1 MNAASSKFRAG
12 VVVQVLVLIL
22 VPLFPFCYAIPIPS
36 GQAPGGPRAPSVPQ
50 STSFESLVTPPDSYN
65 SGLATPSSVR
75 SPNDNDLATQT
86 HPTGSSS
93 SIRTPTRYIH
103 HYIDFPD
110 YPDDSDFLSLENVDP
125 NPTNRS
131 PTNAEKKV
139 RQLIEVRKEV
149 LNTLVTY
156 IDKVDLEEVSNPQF
170 TERFGHKF
178 MSRIDSAPSRIR
190 RQIFLGI
197 GTFIPAIA
205 ANNLMQETPRA
216 CISNAPVS
224 TFDRPFVYYN
234 PHHPFGNP
242 PDLSTTIPLV
252 PPAAS
257 HKETTR
263 AHISQTRDRRMVLFV
278 VTFKSLHS
286 LAQFFSLSGCG
297 EHGYASESVS
307 AEDLDADISDR
318 EHASRCMCSAETT
331 RQERRSYLSGVYVL
345 FLLMVIIINDSVYN
359 RPREHAQ
366 NPHTSVIV
374 HGLPL
379 VPCAWVIR
387 SDLAEYLSSIL
398 PGAMIRLV
406 YMFQRTFFIS
416 AMEISVL
423 YLILTS
429 NSKQS
434 SSVVQQTTTELSTHL
449 QNASTQTK
457 DIPGASSDSSSTTI
471 IPLTENPELVLV

>member
-1 MNAASSKFRAG
+1 MYPTSPAVSDDKSFLELERSS
-12 VVVQVLVLIL
+12 L
-22 VPLFPFCYAIPIPS
+22 PS
-36 GQAPGGPRAPSVPQ
+36 
-50 STSFESLVTPPDSYN
+50 PPTISCKKRQ
-65 SGLATPSSVR
+65 GLASRTHLYLLLIVLSFIITLTILSEILLTYPRPFLSFLL
-75 SPNDNDLATQT
+75 P
-86 HPTGSSS
+86 HPTKRQFELISVK
-93 SIRTPTRYIH
+93 
-103 HYIDFPD
+103 
-110 YPDDSDFLSLENVDP
+110 LEI
-125 NPTNRS
+125 
-131 PTNAEKKV
+131 AEWCTQV
-139 RQLIEVRKEV
+139 QA
-149 LNTLVTY
+149 
-156 IDKVDLEEVSNPQF
+156 
-170 TERFGHKF
+170 
-178 MSRIDSAPSRIR
+178 SA
-190 RQIFLGI
+190 L
-197 GTFIPAIA
+197 
-205 ANNLMQETPRA
+205 A
-216 CISNAPVS
+216 CSA
-224 TFDRPFVYYN
+224 FVYLWY
-234 PHHPFGNP
+234 
-242 PDLSTTIPLV
+242 
-252 PPAAS
+252 
-257 HKETTR
+257 R
-263 AHISQTRDRRMVLFV
+263 LFV

-297 EHGYASESVS
+297 EHGSASESVS

-318 EHASRCMCSAETT
+318 EHASQCMCSAETS
-331 RQERRSYLSGVYVL
+331 RQERKSYLSGVYVL

-366 NPHTSVIV
+366 HPHTSVIV

-434 SSVVQQTTTELSTHL
+434 SPVDQQTTTELSTHL

-457 DIPGASSDSSSTTI
+457 DIPGASSRPSSTAV

>member
-1 MNAASSKFRAG
+1 MYPTSPAVSDDKSFLELERSS
-12 VVVQVLVLIL
+12 L
-22 VPLFPFCYAIPIPS
+22 PS
-36 GQAPGGPRAPSVPQ
+36 
-50 STSFESLVTPPDSYN
+50 PPTISCKKRQ
-65 SGLATPSSVR
+65 GLASRTHLYLLLIVLSFIITLTILSEILLTYPRPFLSFLL
-75 SPNDNDLATQT
+75 P
-86 HPTGSSS
+86 HPT
-93 SIRTPTRYIH
+93 
-103 HYIDFPD
+103 
-110 YPDDSDFLSLENVDP
+110 
-125 NPTNRS
+125 
-131 PTNAEKKV
+131 K
-139 RQLIEVRKEV
+139 RQLELLSVK
-149 LNTLVTY
+149 
-156 IDKVDLEEVSNPQF
+156 LEIAEWCTQVQA
-170 TERFGHKF
+170 
-178 MSRIDSAPSRIR
+178 SA
-190 RQIFLGI
+190 L
-197 GTFIPAIA
+197 
-205 ANNLMQETPRA
+205 A
-216 CISNAPVS
+216 CSA
-224 TFDRPFVYYN
+224 FVYLWY
-234 PHHPFGNP
+234 
-242 PDLSTTIPLV
+242 
-252 PPAAS
+252 
-257 HKETTR
+257 R
-263 AHISQTRDRRMVLFV
+263 LFV

-297 EHGYASESVS
+297 EHGSASESVS

-318 EHASRCMCSAETT
+318 EHASQCLCSAETS

-366 NPHTSVIV
+366 HPHTSVIV

-434 SSVVQQTTTELSTHL
+434 SPVYQQTTTELSTHL

-457 DIPGASSDSSSTTI
+457 DIPLGDSSHPSSTAV
-471 IPLTENPELVLV
+471 IPLTENAELVLV